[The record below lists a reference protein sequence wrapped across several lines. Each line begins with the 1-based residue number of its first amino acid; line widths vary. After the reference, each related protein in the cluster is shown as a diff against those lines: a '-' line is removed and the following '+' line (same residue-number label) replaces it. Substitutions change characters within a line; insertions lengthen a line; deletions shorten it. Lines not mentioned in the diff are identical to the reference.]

1 MPKVYM
7 LKVPEFE
14 GLIESVRNNPGCSI
28 RSVGQSYLCIESD
41 RPITF
46 LRREAGV
53 GVAVWYGAF
62 TGGIQGRLVD
72 FGRDEVTLVDA

>member
-14 GLIESVRNNPGCSI
+14 GLIESVRSKPGCRI

-41 RPITF
+41 GPIKF

-53 GVAVWYGAF
+53 GPAVWYGAF
-62 TGGIQGRLVD
+62 TGGIEGHLID